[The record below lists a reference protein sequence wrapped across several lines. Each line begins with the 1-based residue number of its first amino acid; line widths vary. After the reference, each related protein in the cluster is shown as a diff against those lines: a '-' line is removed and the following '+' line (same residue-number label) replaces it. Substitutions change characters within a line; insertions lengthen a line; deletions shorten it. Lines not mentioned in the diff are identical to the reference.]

1 MRERKKEV
9 KLLSDESNKLKE
21 LIEAKKDYL
30 KRKQDGKN
38 QEEIQQGIIDEEEF
52 GIIKEIKEFKKEY
65 KTNVEKIKSLKSTV
79 SLIEQNIQ
87 QVNFFLKLFPLN
99 NLVQTNALCRI
110 RKMV

>member
-65 KTNVEKIKSLKSTV
+65 KINVEKIKSLKSTI

-87 QVNFFLKLFPLN
+87 QVNFY
-99 NLVQTNALCRI
+99 
-110 RKMV
+110 

>member
-9 KLLSDESNKLKE
+9 KLLSDESNRLKD

-87 QVNFFLKLFPLN
+87 QVNFFLKN
-99 NLVQTNALCRI
+99 NSYIILP
-110 RKMV
+110 

>member
-65 KTNVEKIKSLKSTV
+65 KTNVEKIKSLKSTI

-99 NLVQTNALCRI
+99 NLVQTNAFCRI